1 MQSKTQTKNHLCNTI
16 LLGNLVDKPIIRYQ
30 ANPILAVAELTL
42 ATHSK
47 WFDKSKKQYKEW
59 TRYHVV
65 KVIGDVVERS
75 LINAQKG
82 DVLLLR
88 GYLLNSKKSGREII
102 HATYAQTYPKGYAK
116 SLNQIHCSGQ
126 IDSPIKFVKT
136 EQNKELAELTLLTN
150 FFVHSS
156 ITQELKNI
164 EIKRPIHIWG
174 KQASYIN
181 EQAKMGDQLIIEG
194 KLSYLNNT
202 NKSQL
207 IDSQQVILLK

>member
-1 MQSKTQTKNHLCNTI
+1 MHSNALPQNHLCNTV

-30 ANPILAVAELTL
+30 ANPVLAIAEFTL

-47 WFDKSKKQYKEW
+47 WFDKSSNQYKEW

-65 KVIGDVVERS
+65 KVIGEVVERS
-75 LINAQKG
+75 LIHAQKG
-82 DVLLLR
+82 DIILLQ
-88 GYLLNSKKSGREII
+88 GYLLNSKKTGREII

-126 IDSPIKFVKT
+126 IDSPIKFVTT
-136 EQNKELAELTLLTN
+136 EHNKELAELTLSIN
-150 FFVHSS
+150 FLVHSS
-156 ITQELKNI
+156 VTQELKNI

-181 EQAKMGDQLIIEG
+181 DQAKMGDQLVIEG
-194 KLSYLNNT
+194 KLSYLNNS

-207 IDSQQVILLK
+207 IDCQQVILLK

>member
-1 MQSKTQTKNHLCNTI
+1 MNTITQNHLCNVI

-30 ANPILAVAELTL
+30 ANPVLAIAEFTL

-47 WFDKSKKQYKEW
+47 WFDKSNNQYKEW
-59 TRYHVV
+59 TKYHVV

-75 LINAQKG
+75 LIHAQKG
-82 DVLLLR
+82 DIVLLH
-88 GYLLNSKKSGREII
+88 GYLLNSKKSSREII

-136 EQNKELAELTLLTN
+136 EKNKELAELNLLSN
-150 FFVHSS
+150 FLVHSPV
-156 ITQELKNI
+156 TQELKNI
-164 EIKRPIHIWG
+164 EIRRPVHIWG
-174 KQASYIN
+174 KQASYIHEN
-181 EQAKMGDQLIIEG
+181 AKEGDKLVIEG
-194 KLSYLNNT
+194 KLNYLNNV

-207 IDSQQVILLK
+207 IDCQQVILLK

>member
-1 MQSKTQTKNHLCNTI
+1 MHSNTPSQNHLCNSV

-30 ANPILAVAELTL
+30 ANPVLAVAELTL

-47 WFDKSKKQYKEW
+47 WFDKGTKQYKEW
-59 TRYHVV
+59 TKYHVV

-75 LINAQKG
+75 LIHAQKG
-82 DVLLLR
+82 DVILLR
-88 GYLLNSKKSGREII
+88 GYLLNSKKSAREII

-126 IDSPIKFVKT
+126 INSPVKFVKT
-136 EQNKELAELTLLTN
+136 EQNKELVELTLLSN
-150 FFVHSS
+150 FFVHSP

-164 EIKRPIHIWG
+164 EIERPIHIWG
-174 KQASYIN
+174 KQANYIN
-181 EQAKMGDQLIIEG
+181 EQAKIGDQLVIEG
-194 KLSYLNNT
+194 KLSYINNT
-202 NKSQL
+202 KKSQL

>member
-1 MQSKTQTKNHLCNTI
+1 MLSSSSQNHLCNSV

-30 ANPILAVAELTL
+30 ANPVLAIAEFTL

-47 WFDKSKKQYKEW
+47 WFDKKANQYKEW
-59 TRYHVV
+59 TKFHIV
-65 KVIGDVVERS
+65 KVIGEVVERS
-75 LINAQKG
+75 LIHAQKG
-82 DVLLLR
+82 DIILIR

-126 IDSPIKFVKT
+126 IQSPIKFVKT
-136 EQNKELAELTLLTN
+136 EQNKELVELTLLSN

-156 ITQELKNI
+156 VTQELKNI
-164 EIKRPIHIWG
+164 EIQRPIHIWG
-174 KQASYIN
+174 KQAVYIN
-181 EQAKMGDQLIIEG
+181 EQAESGDQLVIDG
-194 KLSYLNNT
+194 KLSYLNNS

-207 IDSQQVILLK
+207 IDCHQIILLK